1 MSKTI
6 FDIIR
11 FYLENVKVDVRSFDV
26 DIFRINFFSHL
37 EIRLLSGKWWFV
49 FPCKT
54 ENNTVF
60 VDKPNGIHYDT
71 IILDSDIFQ
80 DLFTMDDNQLILTYG
95 KFYPDYLSGDLS
107 VLYDGIVKEITS

>member
-6 FDIIR
+6 FDIMR

-49 FPCKT
+49 FPCKS
-54 ENNTVF
+54 ENNNVF
-60 VDKPNGIHYDT
+60 VDKPNAGYYDT
-71 IILDSDIFQ
+71 IILDSDIFL